1 MNMKANITTGH
12 ALPISEPAQGQPDR
26 EWALLTAIYRYRAEW
41 NDYLARSLV
50 DDSAPDHSKASYNVL
65 RTWMTPA
72 ANWHEAEEALKLAFE
87 ELEAGDGPIIEP
99 MLKAVIDWM
108 QNERS
113 RERFAVVQHSEP
125 SDELV
130 RIGKMIAEHRQTFL
144 LWNEFCPFVD
154 EMHHAFDP
162 AMIPVVDLLNK
173 REAELLQALINE
185 PVYSVEAIQAKGAHL
200 AAMHQRGSLS
210 YESAFA
216 FVASFHNP
224 NVRIAR

>member
-1 MNMKANITTGH
+1 MNMQTHITNGQT
-12 ALPISEPAQGQPDR
+12 LPISEPTQGQPDH

-50 DDSAPDHSKASYNVL
+50 DDAAPDHSKASYSVL

-72 ANWHEAEEALKLAFE
+72 TNWHEAEQALKLAFE
-87 ELEAGDGPIIEP
+87 EQEAGDSPLIEP

-113 RERFAVVQHSEP
+113 RERFAVVTNDEP

-130 RIGKMIAEHRQTFL
+130 RIGKLIAEHRQTLL
-144 LWNEFCPFVD
+144 LWSEVCPFAD
-154 EMHHAFDP
+154 ESDKRFDP
-162 AMIPVVDLLNK
+162 AMVPVVELLDK

-185 PVYSVEAIQAKGAHL
+185 PVSSIEAIQAKGAHL
-200 AAMHQRGSLS
+200 AAMHERSSLS
-210 YESAFA
+210 YEDAFA
-216 FVASFHNP
+216 FVASFRNP